1 MDIWGPCGY
10 GTWGGTPSPNL
21 LGGYTWQRLSGD
33 RTMPSSDYSV
43 VKLGHGYVHMLTKQ
57 GMLPSWAWYGCNT
70 PALSMH
76 NSSQMGDTSRL
87 SYSRRGPGGLVGK
100 SR

>member
-1 MDIWGPCGY
+1 MDIWGPFGY

-57 GMLPSWAWYGCNT
+57 GMLSSWAWYGCNT

>member
-1 MDIWGPCGY
+1 MDIWGPFGY
-10 GTWGGTPSPNL
+10 GTWSGTPSPNL

-33 RTMPSSDYSV
+33 RYITNDYSV
-43 VKLGHGYVHMLTKQ
+43 LKLGHGCVYMPTKQ
-57 GMLPSWAWYGCNT
+57 GGIVSWAWYGCNT